1 MGFSMDSIKTNIAIG
16 KMDASAGAKSGL
28 EPRHGKLPAKD
39 TAITPSPDHAE
50 FNPVRTKA
58 YFSTYGSHNERLAIV
73 VKNQETGEIIRQ
85 YPSEEMQALH
95 AKLDIL
101 V

>member
-1 MGFSMDSIKTNIAIG
+1 MDSIKTHIAIG
-16 KMDASAGAKSGL
+16 KMDASVGAKSRP